1 MSRGTFGASTEAP
14 LEALVPHVIF
24 RAVQDFIYFIDL
36 TSNTLFLPLS
46 VSNLELKPFHYSLYF
61 SILEYLFLYFPIL
74 CLNHQF
80 YLFNSMIIKNI
91 KFVSAL

>member
-1 MSRGTFGASTEAP
+1 MSRGAFGASSEAP

-61 SILEYLFLYFPIL
+61 SILEYLFSIFS
-74 CLNHQF
+74 
-80 YLFNSMIIKNI
+80 NSLLK
-91 KFVSAL
+91 